1 MTIFPLGKR
10 PRKNSKSKH
19 PYLSGNFAPV
29 IGEYISHTCEIVQG
43 RVPEELY
50 GGQYVR
56 NGGNPVNPPD
66 EGRNYHWCV
75 GTCIGRWPQSPKA
88 DWLLLRFDGDG
99 MLHGVY
105 FPKPASEGSDP
116 NPPQYTNR
124 HVSTPI
130 LSLSLMLLRAP
141 LPSIS
146 LLISPLTSL
155 HRILGAIITTF
166 LMAFEAG
173 VGTLSVVNTN
183 VLWWGAGLGSE
194 AAEEE
199 RMNNENKGTQGSNA
213 QRGSGKTGRL
223 LGLCE
228 SGPPMEVRVPE
239 LQTVGWDRLEDD
251 QGEQLSETY
260 GKWDPRGW
268 RLARI
273 QEVSHMR
280 VSSLRRPC
288 TCCSP
293 YYLI

>member
-1 MTIFPLGKR
+1 
-10 PRKNSKSKH
+10 
-19 PYLSGNFAPV
+19 
-29 IGEYISHTCEIVQG
+29 
-43 RVPEELY
+43 
-50 GGQYVR
+50 
-56 NGGNPVNPPD
+56 
-66 EGRNYHWCV
+66 
-75 GTCIGRWPQSPKA
+75 
-88 DWLLLRFDGDG
+88 

-116 NPPQYTNR
+116 DLPQYTNR

-183 VLWWGAGLGSE
+183 VLWWGAGLGAE

-199 RMNNENKGTQGSNA
+199 EARVNDENKQAHGSNA

-251 QGEQLSETY
+251 RGENLSENY

-273 QEVSHMR
+273 QEVSH
-280 VSSLRRPC
+280 LRMYGLRLPC
-288 TCCSP
+288 SFCSWMTWFRTG
-293 YYLI
+293 

>member
-1 MTIFPLGKR
+1 MRLTFIER
-10 PRKNSKSKH
+10 
-19 PYLSGNFAPV
+19 
-29 IGEYISHTCEIVQG
+29 CQ
-43 RVPEELY
+43 
-50 GGQYVR
+50 
-56 NGGNPVNPPD
+56 
-66 EGRNYHWCV
+66 
-75 GTCIGRWPQSPKA
+75 
-88 DWLLLRFDGDG
+88 DWFEAERFINRFDGDG

-105 FPKPASEGSDP
+105 FPKPATEGSDP
-116 NPPQYTNR
+116 DPPQYTNR

-199 RMNNENKGTQGSNA
+199 AMQNKDKEVQGSTA

-251 QGEQLSETY
+251 RGENLSESY

-273 QEVSHMR
+273 QEVSLIL
-280 VSSLRRPC
+280 VSSLHVPRMGG
-288 TCCSP
+288 
-293 YYLI
+293 